1 MKKIMANI
9 SIRWQVLFPVIC
21 TAFAICM
28 SLILTISNIKAEQ
41 QLIAEK
47 MKSVTSYNE
56 AIGNIYNYIY
66 PIRINAAF
74 SIYEI
79 EYRDR
84 LLQELKNSL
93 SGIEVEINKINE
105 DSLKEEI
112 ANFKLAYQ
120 DYVTKS
126 ELAIDVYNSHDAGK
140 ISVDDYNIF
149 INEYRDIGNIMV
161 SSIDYLSKKVND
173 TTELYIGNSKDRE
186 SQQMSYAL
194 WSILSVL
201 SFMLIASWLLSGL
214 IITPIK
220 NLQIVMKGIAQGNL
234 VVNID
239 VDGSNEIS
247 ELCNDVN
254 RTVAR
259 LSKATIEL
267 KDISDNVALNSKALS
282 SEVNNSEHNVRDEL
296 NEIKYVTTAISELA
310 SSANS
315 VSDSAL
321 FAENSALKAKQLSDS
336 AISIFY
342 ESNTANEQM
351 AAALNNTATVIFQL
365 KEQSVQISNV
375 IKVISD
381 ISDQINLLALNAA
394 IEAARAGE
402 YGRGFAVV
410 ADEVRLLASRT
421 QASTIEIGSI
431 IEELQSQSGLAN
443 DSMKTS
449 LIMLDKNNE
458 LANNANGTLNGITD
472 AIQYITNANAQV
484 SYASEEQSQLTKN
497 IQDNLLNISELV
509 NKNAIGISQSANVA
523 SELLQLSEQQKMHLS
538 FFKIK

>member
-1 MKKIMANI
+1 M
-9 SIRWQVLFPVIC
+9 LHFP
-21 TAFAICM
+21 FM
-28 SLILTISNIKAEQ
+28 RL
-41 QLIAEK
+41 
-47 MKSVTSYNE
+47 
-56 AIGNIYNYIY
+56 
-66 PIRINAAF
+66 
-74 SIYEI
+74 

-84 LLQELKNSL
+84 LLKELKSSL
-93 SGIEVEINKINE
+93 SGIELEINKINE
-105 DSLKEEI
+105 DSLKEDI
-112 ANFKLAYQ
+112 TNFKLAYQ

-126 ELAIDVYNSHDAGK
+126 ELAIDVYNLHDSGK
-140 ISVDDYNIF
+140 ISADDYNEF

-161 SSIDYLSKKVND
+161 SSIDYLSKKVNSKI
-173 TTELYIGNSKDRE
+173 ELYIGNSKDRE
-186 SQQMSYAL
+186 SQQMNYAL

-201 SFMLIASWLLSGL
+201 SFTLIASWLLSGL
-214 IITPIK
+214 IVAPIK
-220 NLQIVMKGIAQGNL
+220 NLQIVMKEIAQGNL
-234 VVNID
+234 VINID
-239 VDGSNEIS
+239 VKGSNEIS
-247 ELCNDVN
+247 ELCHDVN

-315 VSDSAL
+315 VSNSAL

-365 KEQSVQISNV
+365 REQSVQISNV

-458 LANNANGTLNGITD
+458 LANNANGTLNGIAD
-472 AIQYITNANAQV
+472 AIQYITNANTQV

-497 IQDNLLNISELV
+497 IQDNLLNISEIV

-538 FFKIK
+538 FFKIKSD